1 MCFQKVGCE
10 SHAELGVVSGNL
22 CKIWQLQSE
31 QDASSKQED
40 RGCLDINESPV
51 SDIHFESEQI
61 TDINTSS
68 ANNTDACYSS
78 NVDALL
84 REFMENPACFPKS
97 AEPERHIRSGVSAE
111 PREFSRS
118 RSRIVPRR
126 IVIESFWIWHPIIT
140 VHKFRIASD
149 LNSSLRAHAR
159 FKPLNRLW
167 RRTQ

>member
-1 MCFQKVGCE
+1 MCFQKVVCE

-84 REFMENPACFPKS
+84 REFMENPAFFLKS
-97 AEPERHIRSGVSAE
+97 AEPERHIRSGVPAE
-111 PREFSRS
+111 PREVSRS

-126 IVIESFWIWHPIIT
+126 IVIESF
-140 VHKFRIASD
+140 
-149 LNSSLRAHAR
+149 
-159 FKPLNRLW
+159 
-167 RRTQ
+167 